1 MKFSEKLTK
10 QEDLL
15 WNTINSD
22 RAIIFWG
29 CGNSMRI
36 VKETLAEKGIVPTA
50 FCDNNEKLIG
60 TYIDNIPVLSYE
72 QIKKY
77 YTDYV
82 IILTVAINNAI
93 PIVEQL
99 REQQEKHPI
108 YHMEHPFKV
117 ENTFLEYQYLEN
129 HNDEFEAVYKAL
141 EDEES
146 RNIFVQSIN
155 FKLSGNK
162 LPLLNYV
169 DGEGFFDEKLIPLSK
184 HYSYMDVGAYTGDTL
199 LRFYAF
205 CGGKYD
211 KLYAVEPDTG
221 NFNALQNLVKYGRIS
236 NVQLFHVGGWNLK
249 GELTFY
255 TIANRNR
262 KHFENPNF
270 FKKMQDI
277 VANSWEMS
285 QKDFGTETISVD
297 TVDNLLQGA
306 KCDIIKINALG
317 ADYQVLMGCR
327 ETIKQYKPIIVGEF
341 GTQSEYLVEQLNEM
355 LRVNPNYK
363 LYLRQKMIFGDCK
376 TVYFAI
382 DLQR

>member
-205 CGGKYD
+205 CSGKYD

-262 KHFENPNF
+262 KHFENSNF

>member
-82 IILTVAINNAI
+82 IVLTVAINNAI

-221 NFNALQNLVKYGRIS
+221 NFNALQKLVKYGRIS

-262 KHFENPNF
+262 KHFENSNF

>member
-1 MKFSEKLTK
+1 MS
-10 QEDLL
+10 
-15 WNTINSD
+15 
-22 RAIIFWG
+22 
-29 CGNSMRI
+29 
-36 VKETLAEKGIVPTA
+36 
-50 FCDNNEKLIG
+50 
-60 TYIDNIPVLSYE
+60 
-72 QIKKY
+72 
-77 YTDYV
+77 DYV

-262 KHFENPNF
+262 KHFENSNF

>member
-36 VKETLAEKGIVPTA
+36 VKEKLAEKGIVPTA

-262 KHFENPNF
+262 KHFENSNF

>member
-262 KHFENPNF
+262 KHFENSNF

>member
-236 NVQLFHVGGWNLK
+236 NVQLFHVGGWDLK

-262 KHFENPNF
+262 KHFENSNF

-327 ETIKQYKPIIVGEF
+327 ETIKQYKPSIVGEF

>member
-36 VKETLAEKGIVPTA
+36 VKETLAEKGIVPTS

-262 KHFENPNF
+262 KHFENSNF

>member
-211 KLYAVEPDTG
+211 
-221 NFNALQNLVKYGRIS
+221 
-236 NVQLFHVGGWNLK
+236 
-249 GELTFY
+249 
-255 TIANRNR
+255 
-262 KHFENPNF
+262 
-270 FKKMQDI
+270 
-277 VANSWEMS
+277 
-285 QKDFGTETISVD
+285 
-297 TVDNLLQGA
+297 
-306 KCDIIKINALG
+306 
-317 ADYQVLMGCR
+317 
-327 ETIKQYKPIIVGEF
+327 
-341 GTQSEYLVEQLNEM
+341 
-355 LRVNPNYK
+355 
-363 LYLRQKMIFGDCK
+363 
-376 TVYFAI
+376 
-382 DLQR
+382 

>member
-262 KHFENPNF
+262 KHFENSNF

-382 DLQR
+382 DFQR